1 MDLVIDLQIYNY
13 SKILNSLVFKI
24 TFSFTIV
31 VIGFMLALGF
41 YVRHVALIESQN
53 LQNEYNSIKV
63 KRIENLIESI
73 KLNPNI
79 STIEVQKTLMDYSK
93 ISGTY
98 ITLYDQNNKKIF
110 DSKRGFY
117 FNQNNSTPVFQV
129 IPTRSGNM
137 LVEIDLISPQINSEN
152 LRAIQSLS
160 VTENQSNLLLI
171 DPPITNIVR
180 ESIKSITVIGI
191 FSIMTAVFLIWLL
204 TKRALSPISNIVE
217 TSKQLSKGDFTKR
230 IPLSSKGE
238 LSEIIYAF
246 NYMAEELDKL
256 DKQRKTMIAD
266 IAHELR
272 TPMTNLKGYI
282 EGWEDGVIKPDNNT
296 LNVLNLQ
303 VNNLS
308 KIIDD
313 LSTLSLAESGML
325 NMNITEFNLKF
336 ETDNIINIF
345 LPRFKENNIKISN
358 TIDDKLFIKYD
369 LQRFTQIITNVIN
382 NAIIAMDSNESKISF
397 STLIKSNKLSL
408 TISDTGKGISNKD
421 LQNIFD
427 RFYRVDTSR
436 NRNSG
441 GSGLGLSIVKFLIE
455 SHKGK
460 IKMQSKLNVGT
471 DVIIDI
477 KDFYLS

>member
-1 MDLVIDLQIYNY
+1 MYKY

-98 ITLYDQNNKKIF
+98 ITLYDQNNKKVF

-129 IPTRSGNM
+129 IPTRNGNM
-137 LVEIDLISPQINSEN
+137 LVEIDLMSPQMNSEN
-152 LRAIQSLS
+152 FRAIQSLS

-204 TKRALSPISNIVE
+204 TSRALSPISNIVE

-256 DKQRKTMIAD
+256 DNQRKTMIAD

-282 EGWEDGVIKPDNNT
+282 EGWEDGVIKPDKNT

-325 NMNITEFNLKF
+325 NMNITEFNLKS

-345 LPRFKENNIKISN
+345 LPRFNDNNIKVSN
-358 TIDDKLFIKYD
+358 IIDDRLFIQYD
-369 LQRFTQIITNVIN
+369 LQRFTQIITNIIN
-382 NAIIAMDSNESKISF
+382 NAIIAMDSKESAISF
-397 STLIKSNKLSL
+397 STFVKSNKLSL
-408 TISDTGKGISNKD
+408 IISDTGKGISKKD
-421 LQNIFD
+421 LQNIFE

-460 IKMQSKLNVGT
+460 IKIKSKLNEGT

>member
-1 MDLVIDLQIYNY
+1 MYKY

-31 VIGFMLALGF
+31 IIGFMLALGF

-98 ITLYDQNNKKIF
+98 ITLYDQNNKKVF

-129 IPTRSGNM
+129 IPTRNGNM
-137 LVEIDLISPQINSEN
+137 LVEIDLMSPQMNSEN
-152 LRAIQSLS
+152 FRAIQSLS

-204 TKRALSPISNIVE
+204 TSRALSPISNIVE

-256 DKQRKTMIAD
+256 DNQRKTMIAD

-282 EGWEDGVIKPDNNT
+282 EGWEDGVIKPDKNT

-325 NMNITEFNLKF
+325 NMNITEFNLKS

-345 LPRFKENNIKISN
+345 LPRFNDNNIKVSN
-358 TIDDKLFIKYD
+358 IIDDRLFIQYD
-369 LQRFTQIITNVIN
+369 LQRFTQIITNIIN
-382 NAIIAMDSNESKISF
+382 NAIIAMDSKESAISF
-397 STLIKSNKLSL
+397 STFVKSNKLSL
-408 TISDTGKGISNKD
+408 IISDTGKGISKKD
-421 LQNIFD
+421 LQNIFE

-460 IKMQSKLNVGT
+460 IKIKSKLNEGT

>member
-1 MDLVIDLQIYNY
+1 MYNY

-98 ITLYDQNNKKIF
+98 ITLYDQNNKKVF

-129 IPTRSGNM
+129 IPTRNGNM
-137 LVEIDLISPQINSEN
+137 LVEIDLMSPQMNSEN
-152 LRAIQSLS
+152 FRAIQSLS

-204 TKRALSPISNIVE
+204 TRRALSPISNIVE

-256 DKQRKTMIAD
+256 DNQRKTMIAD

-282 EGWEDGVIKPDNNT
+282 EGWEDGVIKPDKNT

-325 NMNITEFNLKF
+325 NMNITEFNLKS

-345 LPRFKENNIKISN
+345 LPRFNDNNIKVSN
-358 TIDDKLFIKYD
+358 IIDDRLFIQYD
-369 LQRFTQIITNVIN
+369 LQRFTQIITNIIN
-382 NAIIAMDSNESKISF
+382 NAIIAMDSKESEISF
-397 STLIKSNKLSL
+397 STFVKSNKLSL
-408 TISDTGKGISNKD
+408 IISDTGKGISKKD
-421 LQNIFD
+421 LQNIFE

-460 IKMQSKLNVGT
+460 IKIKSKLNEGT